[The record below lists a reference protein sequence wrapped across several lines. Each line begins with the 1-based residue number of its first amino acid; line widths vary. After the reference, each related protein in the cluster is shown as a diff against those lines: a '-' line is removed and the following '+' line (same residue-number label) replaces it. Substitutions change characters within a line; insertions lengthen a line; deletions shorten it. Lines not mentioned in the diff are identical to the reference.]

1 MAGHSQLA
9 YDASP
14 RVIESAEGAHM
25 WSNRWV
31 RVGSVAVGFLLIVA
45 IAQFI
50 SFLVGPDDEEIVP
63 APAQGGVT
71 ADLVISVVGVLAVV
85 GLLAGCAVWWSV
97 RYAAG
102 RVVADLGIASVGG
115 AFLALAL
122 APFAGGDLPFSG
134 GIETFVVDMLQ
145 FIGFGALGI
154 LLGFAGTVVT
164 GKDYR
169 SRGLAAYAERHGKR
183 AGHPAPGS
191 ARRR

>member
-1 MAGHSQLA
+1 
-9 YDASP
+9 
-14 RVIESAEGAHM
+14 M

-115 AFLALAL
+115 AFLALAV
-122 APFAGGDLPFSG
+122 APFAGGDLPFDG
-134 GIETFVVDMLQ
+134 GFEAFVVNLLQ
-145 FIGFGALGI
+145 FIGLGALGI
-154 LLGFAGTVVT
+154 LLGFAGTVVS
-164 GKDYR
+164 GKDFR
-169 SRGLAAYAERHGKR
+169 SRGLAAYAERYGKR
-183 AGHPAPGS
+183 GAQASPAK
-191 ARRR
+191 RR